1 MVHICEVTEQDV
13 IESLEALSDARTSL
27 FTIVHKIKSKA
38 VQSNIADTI
47 DTISKAQADI
57 VSGKV

>member
-1 MVHICEVTEQDV
+1 MVRICEVTEQDV

-27 FTIVHKIKSKA
+27 ITIVHKIKSKT
-38 VQSNIADTI
+38 VQANIADTI
-47 DTISKAQADI
+47 DTISQAQADI